1 MRPLGASSF
10 RGSYRA
16 SYSLTGTA
24 AGDSALFLLPPTK
37 EGQKEAR
44 EFTENLI
51 RIAAAELTN
60 SGFIRYNCS
69 NLKHAEP
76 DAPSS
81 RSANISR
88 ANKE

>member
-44 EFTENLI
+44 KLTENLV
-51 RIAAAELTN
+51 RIAAAELN
-60 SGFIRYNCS
+60 CRGDHIQKNKYAYSDISVREIR
-69 NLKHAEP
+69 
-76 DAPSS
+76 SS
-81 RSANISR
+81 
-88 ANKE
+88 